1 MIFSFFTISY
11 VRIPMAISQQSERD
25 FLQKLEKRA
34 TEQEQILSRMPYEKA
49 FLQTSLWLGQ
59 HPWRILIP
67 LALILTLFF
76 RLLLGYRYYE
86 LVLKIFGGFGI
97 LR

>member
-1 MIFSFFTISY
+1 MN
-11 VRIPMAISQQSERD
+11 EKE

-34 TEQEQILSRMPYEKA
+34 QEQEQILSHMP
-49 FLQTSLWLGQ
+49 LQRSFMLVSLWLGR

-67 LALILTLFF
+67 IAALLTLFF
-76 RLLLGYRYYE
+76 RLTFGYHYYE
-86 LVLKIFGGFGI
+86 LILKIFGGFGI